1 MKWNEAK
8 IRYDKLGPKV
18 VENLKKRHFDAY
30 YVSTREEAIEKF
42 FEIVPKDHVVSWG
55 GTCTVDELEL
65 KPMLREKGYAVID
78 RDEAKNMEE
87 RMEIMRK
94 ALLCD
99 TFVMSS
105 NAISEDGQLFNID
118 GNGNRV
124 AAMCFGPKS
133 GENLRR
139 RGGPCQNL
147 CGTHARP
154 VLPRHPDPLHGER
167 QLCGLHFPRLRLCVS
182 GDNKGFP
189 SCRQGESDPGGRR
202 PWFLME
208 EKDVYF
214 QKIAG
219 KETGGA
225 HP

>member
-55 GTCTVDELEL
+55 GTCTMDELEL

-78 RDEAKNMEE
+78 RDEAKDMAE

-124 AAMCFGPKS
+124 AGTFQGPKKVVFVIGRNKLTKDLES
-133 GENLRR
+133 GMKRAKEVASPPNAKRLNKKT
-139 RGGPCQNL
+139 PCAVTGK
-147 CGTHARP
+147 CMDCKS
-154 VLPRHPDPLHGER
+154 PDR
-167 QLCGLHFPRLRLCVS
+167 ICKVTV
-182 GDNKGFP
+182 
-189 SCRQGESDPGGRR
+189 
-202 PWFLME
+202 LME
-208 EKDVYF
+208 GPSMHVDQVHVILVDEDLGY
-214 QKIAG
+214 
-219 KETGGA
+219 
-225 HP
+225 